1 MSFNL
6 NENNIHNEESVLLFG
21 DKLDDVNHIKQM
33 ILDQGVNYSIDTE
46 TVKDSLYSILK
57 TCNHSVL
64 LFFDFERENN
74 LNEVEMFIK
83 SANPDVNL
91 IFLDYSR
98 EQILEYDDLPL
109 FNELIHK
116 IITWVEKLTHKK
128 TQSEFYS
135 LKLSSKDMP
144 KENTTIVNIVFDK
157 THEKELTHN
166 ELLNEIK
173 RLKIIFDL
181 APEGIAILNMRGYI
195 TQVNKA
201 WLELTGYDYNEIVGK
216 HLLTTGIIRN
226 EDILKIGRA
235 FTAVIR
241 GQPLE
246 SFEFKGYKKDGTW
259 RIGES
264 RSRLLNLGFF
274 KKEIVLMTHDVTDRY
289 NREMKLRNA
298 LKNLEETNRELDDYT
313 YAVSHD
319 LKAPLRTIKS
329 FGTFLLEDY
338 SDGID
343 EEGRMYLRRM
353 MKATTHMK
361 DLIEDLLTLSRV
373 GRMDI
378 EDEFVDVNTILDLI
392 RLDLSSQLEETGG
405 EILATNIPTI
415 KVQRIWIRQLLFN
428 LISNGLKF
436 TKSET
441 PKVWVNCFESPI
453 EYSFSVRDNGIGIE
467 EKYQDKIFK
476 IFERLHKPEE
486 YSGTGAGLTICKKI
500 VDTLGGKIWIES
512 KLGNGSTFFFTIPKV
527 TYDPLTTNLGEA
539 FTIADIPNG
548 DM

>member
-1 MSFNL
+1 MSLNP
-6 NENNIHNEESVLLFG
+6 NENNAPIKEMILLFG
-21 DKLDDVNHIKQM
+21 DKLDDINIIKQL
-33 ILDQGVNYSIDTE
+33 IIVQHSHYSIDTV
-46 TVKDSLYSILK
+46 TVKDSLYRILETRK
-57 TCNHSVL
+57 HSVL
-64 LFFDFERENN
+64 LFIDFKRENN
-74 LNEVEMFIK
+74 LNEVELFVK
-83 SANPDVNL
+83 RANPDVKL
-91 IFLDYSR
+91 LFLDYSR
-98 EQILEYDDLPL
+98 EQILGQDNVHLL
-109 FNELIHK
+109 NELINNV
-116 IITWVEKLTHKK
+116 ITWIEVLNQKNVKR
-128 TQSEFYS
+128 EFFS
-135 LKLSSKDMP
+135 LKLSLK
-144 KENTTIVNIVFDK
+144 NTFQEDIIPDNLVFDNK
-157 THEKELTHN
+157 NDRELSNN

-181 APEGIAILNMRGYI
+181 APEGIAILNMKGYI
-195 TQVNKA
+195 VQVNKA
-201 WLELTGYDYNEIVGK
+201 WLELTGYDYDEMVGK

-241 GQPLE
+241 GKPLK

-274 KKEIVLMTHDVTDRY
+274 KKEIILMTHDVTERY
-289 NREMKLRNA
+289 NREMKLRDT
-298 LKNLEETNRELDDYT
+298 LKDLEETNRELDDYT

-338 SDGID
+338 SDGFD
-343 EEGRMYLRRM
+343 EEGQMYLRRIM
-353 MKATTHMK
+353 DATTHMK

-373 GRMDI
+373 GRMDV
-378 EDEFVDVNTILDLI
+378 EDEFIDVNNIIDLI
-392 RLDLSSQLEETGG
+392 RLDLGSQLKETGG
-405 EILATNIPTI
+405 EIYATNMPTMKI
-415 KVQRIWIRQLLFN
+415 QKIWMRQLLFN

-436 TKSET
+436 TKSEI
-441 PKVWVNCFESPI
+441 PKVWVNCYESPI

-500 VDTLGGKIWIES
+500 VDTLGGKIWIDS
-512 KLGNGSTFFFTIPKV
+512 KLGKGSTFFFTIPKV
-527 TYDPLTTNLGEA
+527 TYDPLTEKLGED
-539 FTIADIPNG
+539 FTLAEIPTG